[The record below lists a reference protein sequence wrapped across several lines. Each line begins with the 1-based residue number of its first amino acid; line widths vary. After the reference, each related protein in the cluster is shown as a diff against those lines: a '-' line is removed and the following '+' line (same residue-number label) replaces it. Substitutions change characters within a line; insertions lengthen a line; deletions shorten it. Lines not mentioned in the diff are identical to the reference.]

1 LAIEEWAIENMN
13 EGDLAHLKESEQR
26 ALIEY
31 ETQLRQR
38 YNDLIVSIILFGSK
52 ARGDA
57 REGSDVDLLVV
68 VNSDDWRLH
77 KELRRLA
84 ARVSLRYDL
93 VLSTRIMSQAHF
105 DELRERQTLLFQN
118 IEKDGIKLR

>member
-1 LAIEEWAIENMN
+1 MN
-13 EGDLAHLKESEQR
+13 EENLAHLTENEQK

-38 YNDLIVSIILFGSK
+38 YNGPIISLILFGSK

-57 REGSDVDLLVV
+57 REESDVDLLVV
-68 VNSDDWRLH
+68 VDSDDWRLH
-77 KELRRLA
+77 KELRCLA
-84 ARVSLRYDL
+84 ARMSLQYDL
-93 VLSTRIMSQAHF
+93 ILSTRIMSRTHF

-118 IEKDGIKLR
+118 IEKDGLRLR

>member
-1 LAIEEWAIENMN
+1 MN